1 MERDGYRYLDVR
13 TEAEFAEAHPI
24 GACNVPFAVPAE
36 QGLVPN
42 VAFLDQVLARFDRS
56 TKLVVGCATGVRS
69 LAAARLLSEHGF
81 EHVIEQRAG
90 MQGVRDPF
98 GRVRER
104 GWRDE
109 GLPTEYAGAAG
120 EEERS

>member
-1 MERDGYRYLDVR
+1 MQRDGYRYLDVR
-13 TEAEFAEAHPI
+13 TAAEFAEAHPA
-24 GACNVPFAVPAE
+24 GACNVPFALPGE

-42 VAFLDQVLARFDRS
+42 RAFVDQVLARFDRG

-69 LAAARLLSEHGF
+69 LEAARLLSEQGF

-90 MQGVRDPF
+90 MHGVRDPF

-109 GLPTEYAGAAG
+109 GLPTEYVGTAG